1 MMSSSALTRD
11 MAERRFP
18 LRWSAEAEDDLF
30 SIWRYAADEWSP
42 AVADEHLRHIE
53 RVCELLCTHPDMGRV
68 RDELHAGARSI
79 PAKPHVLFYRV
90 ANDAVQIMRVLHERK
105 DVDIVFH

>member
-1 MMSSSALTRD
+1 
-11 MAERRFP
+11 MAERSLP
-18 LRWSAEAEDDLF
+18 LRWSTEAEDDLL

-53 RVCELLCTHPDMGRV
+53 CICELLCSHSDMGRA
-68 RDELHAGARSI
+68 RDELHAGARSL

-90 ANDAVQIMRVLHERK
+90 AKDAIQIMRVLHERE
-105 DVDIVFH
+105 DIDIAFH

>member
-1 MMSSSALTRD
+1 
-11 MAERRFP
+11 MAERSLP
-18 LRWSAEAEDDLF
+18 LRWSIEAEQDLF

-53 RVCELLCTHPDMGRV
+53 RICELLCAHPDMGRT

-79 PAKPHVLFYRV
+79 LAKPHVVFHRV
-90 ANDAVQIMRVLHERK
+90 MTNAVQVMRVLHERE
-105 DVDIVFH
+105 DIDIAFD